1 MKKITEIFVLAIASM
16 VALSSCEK
24 QNAINNENTV
34 LKASF
39 EDMTKTAL
47 GTEYQVLWSATDKI
61 TFFNFDGTANDS
73 KTTTIS
79 DNGLTAEFTFDG
91 TVTGDVALFPA
102 NSEAEYEEGNIST
115 ILPTTQYP
123 VEGGFDPKANIALS
137 KTVDGTAKFYNACTL
152 IGFTI
157 RNNDIKSITLGSDKA
172 FAGDCVIYMDGTPKF
187 SSYEEDPSDLVLEA
201 DFENG
206 KTYYAVIFPQSYGTF
221 ELAFERA
228 DGKVAKFVNYNL
240 LDLSAKRNC
249 ITNIFDME
257 IPDSKWKAKDYV
269 LVEEALEDWRGD
281 YLVAYSDNVFMDGS
295 LEGGKNGVGK
305 AQTHVAPEDNLS
317 ADKKTVS
324 LSWGDEHY
332 VTIEA
337 IDDEDL
343 SKGYVIKSHSST
355 TPYFYQTTN
364 ANGMACTATK
374 GTAAGYP
381 ITIEF
386 TSSSDIKL
394 KLGGGATGAVLRY
407 NNTSGSTGEM
417 FRYYKNG
424 GQSPIY
430 LYKKQD

>member
-47 GTEYQVLWSATDKI
+47 GTEYQVLWSATDEI

-157 RNNDIKSITLGSDKA
+157 KNDDIKSITLGSDKA

-201 DFENG
+201 DFVNG

-228 DGKVAKFVNYNL
+228 DGKVAKFVNHSL

-257 IPDSKWKAKDYV
+257 IPDSKWEANEETDVIVMKGFADGTKTSYITSYTEGASEKGIAVKAKQYIPSSGQVKGNQETPDNQFMIFNTEKFPGAITKIEIVATTDKSNYFRNHLYV
-269 LVEEALEDWRGD
+269 
-281 YLVAYSDNVFMDGS
+281 
-295 LEGGKNGVGK
+295 
-305 AQTHVAPEDNLS
+305 
-317 ADKKTVS
+317 
-324 LSWGDEHY
+324 
-332 VTIEA
+332 
-337 IDDEDL
+337 
-343 SKGYVIKSHSST
+343 
-355 TPYFYQTTN
+355 
-364 ANGMACTATK
+364 
-374 GTAAGYP
+374 
-381 ITIEF
+381 
-386 TSSSDIKL
+386 
-394 KLGGGATGAVLRY
+394 ATGTESQADVTSVDGLTAWDGDFSWTFNAADGITY
-407 NNTSGSTGEM
+407 FKLLSNEKFTSGSVKDVQIKVT
-417 FRYYKNG
+417 YAK
-424 GQSPIY
+424 
-430 LYKKQD
+430 